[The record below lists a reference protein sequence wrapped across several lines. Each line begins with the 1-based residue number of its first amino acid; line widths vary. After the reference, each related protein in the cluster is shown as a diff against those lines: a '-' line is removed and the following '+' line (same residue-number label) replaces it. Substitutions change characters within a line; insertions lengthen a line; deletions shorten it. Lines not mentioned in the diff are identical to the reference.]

1 MYMVTNTSS
10 PYLYTTRGIDK
21 FTNVS
26 MYIIQVF
33 SSYDWTGGLYMK
45 DQMNV
50 DFT

>member
-1 MYMVTNTSS
+1 MYMVANTSC
-10 PYLYTTRGIDK
+10 PYLYTTCGIDK

-33 SSYDWTGGLYMK
+33 SSYERAGGFYMK
-45 DQMNV
+45 DQMDV